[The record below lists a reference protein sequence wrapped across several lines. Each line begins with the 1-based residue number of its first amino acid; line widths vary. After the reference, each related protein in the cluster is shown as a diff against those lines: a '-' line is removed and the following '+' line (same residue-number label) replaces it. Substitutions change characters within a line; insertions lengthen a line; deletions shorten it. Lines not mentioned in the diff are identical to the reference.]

1 MKILGVIA
9 SSVFKIFTDN
19 FNRTTSGS
27 LGTPSGGGAW
37 AAIRGVWFA
46 NGTKATSSGTA
57 TDYPIATSD
66 IYSTAPTILLDV
78 DGNGVGASFWVSDSS
93 NWWGV
98 VPYQAT
104 ASTTTYSSVCSA
116 YTSFCSTYKSIQGGC
131 TEYSI
136 YQVNGR
142 YQIYSLQCLSHSYTQ
157 GCQTYS
163 SSCSTYSQASS
174 TSYSAGSRYL
184 RLLKSVSNTVTTVA
198 DGAISAAA
206 ASIKVVV
213 NSGGLITA
221 SAYTAAGQVTQ
232 TGSDLTNTPVSPT
245 KATKHGLLLAPGGV
259 TQATTVDNITLK
271 MT

>member
-46 NGTKATSSGTA
+46 NGTKATSSATA

-66 IYSTAPTILLDV
+66 IYTNAPTILLDV

-98 VPYQAT
+98 VPWQDT
-104 ASTTTYSSVCSA
+104 ASTTNYFSNCSA
-116 YTSFCSTYKSIQGGC
+116 YTQTCTAFGYFSFCTDYGQFVTNNRYGG
-131 TEYSI
+131 YSKRCII
-136 YQVNGR
+136 YNADTKCFVYGSNC
-142 YQIYSLQCLSHSYTQ
+142 SAYTQ
-157 GCQTYS
+157 GS
-163 SSCSTYSQASS
+163 SV
-174 TSYSAGSRYL
+174 SYSAGSRYL
-184 RLLKSVSNTVTTVA
+184 RLLKSVSNTVTTVT
-198 DGAISAAA
+198 DSAISAAA

-213 NSGGLITA
+213 NSGGTITA
-221 SAYTAAGQVTQ
+221 SAYTGAGQVTQ
-232 TGSDLTNTPVSPT
+232 TGSNLTNTPVSPT
-245 KATKHGLLLAPGGV
+245 KSTKHGILLAPGGV
-259 TQATTVDNITLK
+259 TQATTVDNITLR

>member
-37 AAIRGVWFA
+37 SAIRGVWFA
-46 NGTKATSSGTA
+46 NGSKATSSGTA

-66 IYSTAPTILLDV
+66 IYTTAPTILLDV

-98 VPYQAT
+98 VPWQAT
-104 ASTTTYSSVCSA
+104 ASTTNYTANCNSYVQTCVTYTNSTNCIA
-116 YTSFCSTYKSIQGGC
+116 YTSYTVNNRYGTYAAKCVQFQTQAIC
-131 TEYSI
+131 
-136 YQVNGR
+136 NG
-142 YQIYSLQCLSHSYTQ
+142 YGSSCNSYTQ
-157 GCQTYS
+157 GS
-163 SSCSTYSQASS
+163 SV
-174 TSYSAGSRYL
+174 SYSAGSRYL

-198 DGAISAAA
+198 DGAISSAA

-221 SAYTAAGQVTQ
+221 SAYTSAGQVTQ
-232 TGSDLTNTPVSPT
+232 TGSDLTNTPSSPT
-245 KATKHGLLLAPGGV
+245 KATKHGILLAPGGV